1 VSQNW
6 HQQKDF
12 MNVRIAKKVVGT
24 VGPMMQGLEG
34 RVMLSGNVT
43 ASVVSGS
50 LVLKGDA
57 AANDIVMTR
66 SGLTAT
72 QIRISSGS
80 SATTINGAAGPLVL
94 SGVRGLKVQLMGGN
108 DSLKLDD
115 AGFDRP
121 VSIDAGSGNDMVY
134 IEANGSKSGAASIFK
149 AAVSVVMGTG
159 VDGLQVGVK
168 GEKGNHATF
177 RSTAKFN
184 GGLKRDV
191 LTYSDVRNL
200 ASGSVAAFES
210 INPVSVGINLR
221 SARTFGILAGAGVSN
236 TGGTIINGNLGT
248 HPTGTVVGAPTVNG
262 VIHSADPIA
271 LQAKADLTSAYNAA
285 KGRAGTPTK
294 VLAGELSG
302 LTLAPGVY
310 KRASSVKLSSGHV
323 TLDAKGDPNAVFIF
337 QIGTTLTTLSGTQ
350 VILAGGAK
358 ARNIYWQVGSS
369 ATLGTTSSFKGTILA
384 DQSITLTHLATLEGR
399 ALARI
404 GAVTTDSNTVTVPA

>member
-1 VSQNW
+1 
-6 HQQKDF
+6 
-12 MNVRIAKKVVGT
+12 MIERIAKNVVGSVRAT
-24 VGPMMQGLEG
+24 MDGLES

-43 ASVVSGS
+43 ASVVSGN

-57 AANDIVMTR
+57 AANEIVMTR
-66 SGLTAT
+66 SGLTAS
-72 QIRISSGS
+72 QIKISSGS

-94 SGVRGLKVQLMGGN
+94 SGVRGLKVQLLGGN
-108 DSLKLDD
+108 DNLKLDD
-115 AGFDRP
+115 ANFDRA
-121 VSIDAGSGNDMVY
+121 VSIDAGSGNDMVQ
-134 IEANGSKSGAASIFK
+134 IEANGSKSGPVSVFK
-149 AAVSVVMGTG
+149 AAVSVVMGSG
-159 VDGLQVGVK
+159 IDGLQIGVK
-168 GEKGNHATF
+168 GQKGNHATF
-177 RSTAKFN
+177 QGSTRFN
-184 GGLKRDV
+184 GGLQRDV
-191 LTYSDVRNL
+191 LTYSSVSSL
-200 ASGSVAAFES
+200 AGGSVSAFES

-221 SARTFGILAGAGVSN
+221 SARTFAILAGSGVSN

-271 LQAKADLTSAYNAA
+271 LQAKVDLTSAYNEAR
-285 KGRAGTPTK
+285 GRAGTPTK

-337 QIGTTLTTLSGTQ
+337 QISTTLTTLSGTQ

-358 ARNIYWQVGSS
+358 ASNIYWQVGSS
-369 ATLGTTSSFKGTILA
+369 ATLGTTSSFKGNILA
-384 DQSITLTHLATLEGR
+384 DQSITLAHLATLEGR

-404 GAVTTDSNTVTVPA
+404 GAVTLDANTVTVPAA